1 MAFTFLAVYKF
12 KGRHVNLAPLVW
24 FVNALGKTE
33 AWQQPWDVGRCVG
46 GVLTYNWHISPVPD
60 TNKTKYS
67 ELESQMYSQKYLIV
81 LQFIKYCR
89 ITITIQLLS
98 WAMKCNIK

>member
-1 MAFTFLAVYKF
+1 MAFKFLAVCKF
-12 KGRHVNLAPLVW
+12 KGRQVNIAPLVL
-24 FVNALGKTE
+24 FVNTLEKTE

-46 GVLTYNWHISPVPD
+46 GVLTYKWHISLLPD
-60 TNKTKYS
+60 SDKTKYS
-67 ELESQMYSQKYLIV
+67 ELESQMYSQTYLIV

-98 WAMKCNIK
+98 

>member
-1 MAFTFLAVYKF
+1 MAFKFLAVCKF
-12 KGRHVNLAPLVW
+12 KGRQVNIAPLVW
-24 FVNALGKTE
+24 FVNTLEKTE

-46 GVLTYNWHISPVPD
+46 DVLTYNWHISLLPD
-60 TNKTKYS
+60 SDKTKYS
-67 ELESQMYSQKYLIV
+67 ELESQMYSQTYLIV

-98 WAMKCNIK
+98 

>member
-1 MAFTFLAVYKF
+1 MAFKFLAICKF
-12 KGRHVNLAPLVW
+12 KGRQVNIAPLVW
-24 FVNALGKTE
+24 FVNTLEKTE

-46 GVLTYNWHISPVPD
+46 GVLTYNWHISLLSD
-60 TNKTKYS
+60 SDKTKYS
-67 ELESQMYSQKYLIV
+67 ELESQMYSQTYLIV

-98 WAMKCNIK
+98 